1 MYFMLNGYVK
11 QHWQSEKIT
20 KCRDYIQEIEL
31 HWKIA
36 SFYPESLPYFCNIFA
51 IKHQNYKKL
60 YGHVT
65 SCNQLEL
72 SIPANILYS
81 RSRQG
86 I

>member
-1 MYFMLNGYVK
+1 MLNGYVK

-20 KCRDYIQEIEL
+20 KCRDYIEEIEL

-36 SFYPESLPYFCNIFA
+36 SFYPESLPYFCN
-51 IKHQNYKKL
+51 KTSELQKKL

-72 SIPANILYS
+72 PIPANILYNHS
-81 RSRQG
+81 R
-86 I
+86 